1 MHQFFLI
8 YVFLVMAA
16 FLWGVQPVI
25 VKTLLTELSPLW
37 ITFSRYLGISVIL
50 LAILFFTNGK
60 AAIPPARHFR
70 VLALM
75 GIAGITLNNALQ
87 FSGLRYSTAM
97 NCSMVS
103 ATTPALTA
111 VISAIF
117 LREKINRIQ
126 WAGIILSFCGV
137 AFLVTHGSLDV
148 ILHLSFNYG
157 DILFL
162 GSQICWAIYSILGR
176 GVMCE
181 LSPVAVTAWAGL
193 AGTVATGPLLFWD
206 GGNGVSQ
213 ITPKGVLSLLYMIIG
228 GGILAMTWWN
238 TGVKALGP
246 TRAAIF
252 INIMP
257 LVGMTFA
264 VIFLGEPLGWREILG
279 GVSIISGVCLMTR
292 SEQISCWVRDRKP
305 FEPSAPR

>member
-1 MHQFFLI
+1 MNQFVPV
-8 YVFLVMAA
+8 YVFLVMAT

-37 ITFSRYLGISVIL
+37 ITFCRYLGISVIL
-50 LAILFFTNGK
+50 LAILFFSNGK
-60 AAIPPARHFR
+60 AAVPPARHFR

-75 GIAGITLNNALQ
+75 GITGITLNNVLQ
-87 FSGLRYSTAM
+87 FSGLKFSTAM
-97 NCSMVS
+97 HCSLVS

-117 LREKINRIQ
+117 LREKISRIQ
-126 WAGIILSFCGV
+126 WTGIMISFFGV
-137 AFLVTHGSLDV
+137 TFLVAHGSIDA

-162 GSQICWAIYSILGR
+162 GSQICWAVYSILGR
-176 GVMCE
+176 SVMRE
-181 LSPVAVTAWAGL
+181 LSPVTVTAWAGL

-206 GGNGVSQ
+206 GGHGVSRM
-213 ITPKGVLSLLYMIIG
+213 TSTGVLSLLYMVIG

-238 TGVKALGP
+238 SGVKTLGP
-246 TRAAIF
+246 TKAAIF

-264 VIFLGEPLGWREILG
+264 VSFLGEHLGWREILG
-279 GVSIISGVCLMTR
+279 GLSIISGVCLMTQSDHLSDWFKNLKR
-292 SEQISCWVRDRKP
+292 VESSVRH
-305 FEPSAPR
+305 